1 MKNTVR
7 RWPFTPP
14 SVVNCSK
21 PMENLMFTL
30 AVLAY
35 GLYMF
40 FRVRKELHIFQQN
53 SYRNE
58 RYQRWWKKNFN
69 TRFFTTPALAMFG
82 LVPIIFQY
90 DDIGWSLWIFFFLI
104 GSYNL
109 FKVKEKKALVFTQRA
124 MRIFGVTMAIILGLF
139 ILTFYLKEVGF
150 QLILLVIIA
159 YLTPIWMML
168 ANILLKPVESGINR
182 WYINDAR
189 RILKNSSNL
198 KIIGITGSFGK
209 TSTKHFLEKILSQKY
224 NVVITPGSYNT
235 LMGVV
240 ITVRNFLKPIHDVF
254 IVEMGA
260 KQEGDIK
267 EICDLVEPQMG
278 IITAVAEQHL
288 ETFGSIDNVQKTKFE
303 LAESLPTNGIAILN
317 ADYDTITSYQHKN
330 IVQKIYYGLDSPK
343 AKLIAHDVRYTSKG
357 MQFDV
362 YQGGKKI
369 LELETKL
376 MGNHNIS
383 NILASCAVALEW
395 EVPLEDI
402 RYGVKKIA
410 PVKHRLEVKRQKNGI
425 TIIDDAFNS
434 NPAGSKMAL
443 EVLHKIEGKKKI
455 IITPG
460 MIELGDKEYDY
471 NKAFGEHISEVCDYV
486 ILVGNKQT
494 KPIQDGLKAK
504 NYDKNKL
511 FVASDLRV
519 AQSRLKQIIEVGD
532 VVLYENDLPDTY

>member
-1 MKNTVR
+1 
-7 RWPFTPP
+7 
-14 SVVNCSK
+14 
-21 PMENLMFTL
+21 MENLFFYV
-30 AVLAY
+30 AILAY
-35 GLYMF
+35 MTYLF
-40 FRVRKELHIFQQN
+40 FRIRKELHIFQQN

-69 TRFFTTPALAMFG
+69 SRFFTTPGFAMFG
-82 LVPIIFQY
+82 LVPMLFNQTHV
-90 DDIGWSLWIFFFLI
+90 GLMVWTFFFLM

-109 FKVKEKKALVFTQRA
+109 SKVKEKKALVFTQRA
-124 MRIFGVTMAIILGLF
+124 MRIFGVTVAVTLILFGLTFMLKELGLRM
-139 ILTFYLKEVGF
+139 IAW
-150 QLILLVIIA
+150 VIIA
-159 YLTPIWMML
+159 YLIPIWMML
-168 ANILLKPVESGINR
+168 ANILLKPVESAINR
-182 WYINDAR
+182 WYVNDAR
-189 RILKNSSNL
+189 RMLESRPQL
-198 KIIGITGSFGK
+198 KIVGITGSFGK
-209 TSTKHFLEKILSQKY
+209 TSTKHFLEKILAQKY
-224 NVVITPGSYNT
+224 NVLITPGSYNT

-240 ITVRNFLKPIHDVF
+240 ITVRNFLKSTHDVF

-267 EICDLVEPQMG
+267 EICDLVHPEMG
-278 IITAVAEQHL
+278 VITAVAEQHL

-303 LAESLPTNGIAILN
+303 LAEALPSNGIAVLN
-317 ADYDTITSYQHKN
+317 ADYETITSYPHKN
-330 IVQKIYYGLDSPK
+330 KVDKRYYGLESPQ
-343 AKLIAHDVRYTSKG
+343 AQLTAHQVRYTPKG
-357 MQFDV
+357 MQFEV
-362 YQGGKKI
+362 HENGKKI
-369 LELETKL
+369 LDLETKL

-383 NILASCAVALEW
+383 NILASCAVALAW
-395 EVPLEDI
+395 EVSLEDI

-410 PVKHRLEVKRQKNGI
+410 PVKHRLEVKRQKSGI

-443 EVLHKIEGKKKI
+443 EVLEKIEGNKKI

-460 MIELGDKEYDY
+460 MVELGDKEYDY
-471 NKAFGEHISEVCDYV
+471 NKAFGEYIAEVCDYV

-504 NYDKNKL
+504 HYDKNKL